1 LDSAINER
9 YVKTGEAAL
18 KATLTAKKVDEK
30 IDKIYVKTGKDFSKA
45 TVAKPWVGHHIE
57 PSVMVKENFMV
68 YGDYVADFD
77 LKAVDGVV
85 NQAGKS
91 TWVVSANTST
101 FDLGVVDGVVNGI
114 ADELHKYG
122 DLFRRSV
129 SGLVNDYTGGILV
142 GAIFIWILIVT
153 GVR

>member
-1 LDSAINER
+1 
-9 YVKTGEAAL
+9 
-18 KATLTAKKVDEK
+18 
-30 IDKIYVKTGKDFSKA
+30 
-45 TVAKPWVGHHIE
+45 
-57 PSVMVKENFMV
+57 
-68 YGDYVADFD
+68 
-77 LKAVDGVV
+77 V